1 MMCQRFVIHSDR
13 LPFRKAIEWT
23 VQYYLKRLMSQY
35 IDGSISCFVPI
46 LVAIEK
52 KKTDVIELR
61 NLCNIAIRM
70 WLCSSSFVFIVF
82 YLFILT
88 THLSLALPISSYIR
102 KLYIC
107 K

>member
-35 IDGSISCFVPI
+35 IDGSISCFVPT

-52 KKTDVIELR
+52 KTPT
-61 NLCNIAIRM
+61 
-70 WLCSSSFVFIVF
+70 S
-82 YLFILT
+82 
-88 THLSLALPISSYIR
+88 
-102 KLYIC
+102 
-107 K
+107 